1 MFKRKS
7 KSAKPAKAAKPKK
20 EKKSRKKKEKPAK
33 RAAAA
38 SAVALKKHPTDIYT
52 VMLIIS
58 FVAVLIAS
66 ILLVVELGTYGD
78 YPWWKAN

>member
-33 RAAAA
+33 RAGAA

-58 FVAVLIAS
+58 IAAVLIAC
-66 ILLVVELGTYGD
+66 ILLIVELNTYGA